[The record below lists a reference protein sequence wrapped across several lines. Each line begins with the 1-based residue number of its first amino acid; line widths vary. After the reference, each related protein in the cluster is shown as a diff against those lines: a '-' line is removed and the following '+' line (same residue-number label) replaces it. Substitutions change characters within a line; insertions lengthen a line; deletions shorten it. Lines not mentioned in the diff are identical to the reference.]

1 MTSVATQKIVGD
13 KSFWQNLKRVFP
25 IWKSEFIFL
34 FRKLKKFFKSFNLS
48 QK

>member
-13 KSFWQNLKRVFP
+13 KSFDKNLKRAFL

-34 FRKLKKFFKSFNLS
+34 FRKLKKFFKTFDLS
-48 QK
+48 KK